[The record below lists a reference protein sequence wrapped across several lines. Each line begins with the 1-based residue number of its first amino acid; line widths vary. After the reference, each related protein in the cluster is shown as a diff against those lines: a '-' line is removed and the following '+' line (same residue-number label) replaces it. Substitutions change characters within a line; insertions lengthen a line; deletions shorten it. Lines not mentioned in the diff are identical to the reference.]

1 MAEDHHIDSFVLE
14 AVTRRWSVK
23 IVFLKSFQ
31 NSQENNC
38 VRVSFLIKFQAS
50 AYNFIK
56 KETLTHF
63 FSCEFC
69 KIFKNTVF
77 LRTPLVTASVISQ
90 PTQRHRKNVVKTS
103 CFWSERCLRLVW
115 NGSRDDL
122 FFKMSPRLLLEDI
135 LKNSSK
141 TS

>member
-1 MAEDHHIDSFVLE
+1 MRNEKMAEDHHIDSFVLE

-103 CFWSERCLRLVW
+103 CFWSERCLRLV
-115 NGSRDDL
+115 
-122 FFKMSPRLLLEDI
+122 
-135 LKNSSK
+135 
-141 TS
+141 